1 MSKLRILGKCP
12 SCDNGNL
19 EVRKKEVSGK
29 KVELY
34 ACSNAKWTTED
45 EGEMFELT
53 KDSTCSFKIWQNAL
67 GRYGYWLKHSD
78 VRGILNQEDVI
89 VELSS
94 KKIRIENNK
103 KTFTKVKYKKYI
115 ALDIDYG
122 VSVLFDINIDED

>member
-1 MSKLRILGKCP
+1 
-12 SCDNGNL
+12 
-19 EVRKKEVSGK
+19 
-29 KVELY
+29 
-34 ACSNAKWTTED
+34 
-45 EGEMFELT
+45 MFELT

-94 KKIRIENNK
+94 KKIRFENNK